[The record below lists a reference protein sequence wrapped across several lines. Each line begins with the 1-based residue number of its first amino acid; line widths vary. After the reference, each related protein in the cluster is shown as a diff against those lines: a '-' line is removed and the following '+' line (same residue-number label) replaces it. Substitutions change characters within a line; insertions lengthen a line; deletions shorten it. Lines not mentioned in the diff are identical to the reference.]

1 MNGIKH
7 IVHSGSLKLVSFIK
21 VRIPT
26 TNSLISLFK
35 SGKHVHTARSVIV
48 VYTTKASLFTKT
60 LNKLI

>member
-7 IVHSGSLKLVSFIK
+7 IVHSGSLKLVFFIK

-35 SGKHVHTARSVIV
+35 SGKHGHTADSVIV

-60 LNKLI
+60 LKKLI